1 MSDTGV
7 SLIRRAIEA
16 VNSGTM
22 ARVAPEIMAPNFV
35 RHDLAQAF
43 PEFVSTAGV
52 TDLMSLLRT
61 SISDFQMEIV
71 DIFSAGDRVA
81 SRWIMRGTHNGE
93 LLGAAPTGNAVEVNG
108 INIYRIAE
116 NRIAEVWQL
125 TDLAGLLRQ
134 LGILS
139 TLPK

>member
-16 VNSGTM
+16 VNSGTL
-22 ARVAPEIMAPNFV
+22 ARAAPEIMAPDFV

-81 SRWIMRGTHNGE
+81 TRWVMSGTHSGE

-108 INIYRIAE
+108 ISIYRIAE

-125 TDLAGLLRQ
+125 GDLAGLLRQ
-134 LGILS
+134 LGSLS